1 MKRIKVENIS
11 VMKLDFFLQQN
22 KQDIRVVLS
31 PGDISW
37 CDEGSTT
44 KSMILYERKNLIKTS
59 SEEIPEHEYLSIE
72 EEMEAIKERAKKAL
86 EEFAKIKI
94 KNPPTGLIGNDL
106 ISVQPMPLP
115 AGKIFTLVPI
125 KTEPEKKDEEQNV
138 EPAKE
143 EKKYKGK
150 KRGRKKKRGPKKGS
164 KRNKGGDS
172 ESNNQQ

>member
-22 KQDIRVVLS
+22 KQDIRVILS

-44 KSMILYERKNLIKTS
+44 KSMILYERKNLIKTFL
-59 SEEIPEHEYLSIE
+59 EEVPEHEYLSIE
-72 EEMEAIKERAKKAL
+72 EEREAIKERAKKAL

-94 KNPPTGLIGNDL
+94 KNPDDL
-106 ISVQPMPLP
+106 DPVLPLSIP
-115 AGKIFTLVPI
+115 SSELFIF
-125 KTEPEKKDEEQNV
+125 EPVYEPKKKDEEQNV
-138 EPAKE
+138 EPSKE

-164 KRNKGGDS
+164 KRNKGNTG
-172 ESNNQQ
+172 SNSQE

>member
-59 SEEIPEHEYLSIE
+59 TEEIPEYEHLSIKE
-72 EEMEAIKERAKKAL
+72 ESEAIKERMKKSL
-86 EEFAKIKI
+86 EEFAQIKI
-94 KNPPTGLIGNDL
+94 KNPPTGLISDDL
-106 ISVQPMPLP
+106 DPILPLSFP
-115 AGKIFTLVPI
+115 SSELFIFEPVY
-125 KTEPEKKDEEQNV
+125 KPEKKDEEQNV
-138 EPAKE
+138 EPTKE

-164 KRNKGGDS
+164 KRNKGGNS
-172 ESNNQQ
+172 ESNSQE

>member
-1 MKRIKVENIS
+1 LKKRW
-11 VMKLDFFLQQN
+11 KLL
-22 KQDIRVVLS
+22 
-31 PGDISW
+31 
-37 CDEGSTT
+37 
-44 KSMILYERKNLIKTS
+44 
-59 SEEIPEHEYLSIE
+59 
-72 EEMEAIKERAKKAL
+72 KKAL